1 MRQQAASIESN
12 IQFGQHPA
20 RADSHIAHFIAALN
34 AGQYEQDNEGRLW
47 TQVKIA
53 YVFPKTS
60 ARSKKVVWTNKMFN
74 EDIMYDATGNV
85 TYNNLPAQ
93 SKVVQ
98 VKVTPHA
105 HKKVD
110 LNQPEDYED
119 LAAEMDDGKKEALKK
134 YIDGNIYTPASAIIL
149 MQLVA
154 KGTEK
159 EVGVDMAVNTPPRT
173 LRMNFMMAVA
183 AKDGDTL
190 G

>member
-1 MRQQAASIESN
+1 
-12 IQFGQHPA
+12 
-20 RADSHIAHFIAALN
+20 
-34 AGQYEQDNEGRLW
+34 
-47 TQVKIA
+47 VKIA

-74 EDIMYDATGNV
+74 EDIVYDATGNV

-93 SKVVQ
+93 SKVIQ

-119 LAAEMDDGKKEALKK
+119 LAAEMDDRKKEALKK
-134 YIDGNIYTPASAIIL
+134 YIDGNIYTPASAII
-149 MQLVA
+149 
-154 KGTEK
+154 EK
-159 EVGVDMAVNTPPRT
+159 EVGVSVAVNNPPPRT
-173 LRMNFMMAVA
+173 SRRNFMMAVA
-183 AKDGDTL
+183 AKDGDTS